1 MLLTSLLLSHDY
13 LVNNQIIP
21 FFVSLVVHV
30 GLIFAHIIPIN
41 FNFIQNDVRFVGT
54 VHKGYKCL
62 DISTGHVYFS
72 RDVVFDE
79 DIFPFAQLHS
89 NAGTRLQQDILLL
102 ASHLINHDGDMTQS
116 FTNVSN
122 TLPEPYV
129 SCFDDLGSNAQPNM
143 SRLVTF
149 PSLADS
155 GQAPSSSG
163 IPDASDAVSDVDLD
177 ANSGVDQVDQM
188 PTQED
193 LASLNPAML
202 PVPEDPVPSPPLQS
216 SPTELLVPGPSV
228 VTPVLP
234 PELQRSDAVVSE
246 SPLDPVVESS

>member
-1 MLLTSLLLSHDY
+1 M
-13 LVNNQIIP
+13 NNQIIP